1 MKILR
6 NTKIFQ
12 SRSGQFNKI
21 LRNIKIFQLK
31 SDQFSEKMNVLVYS
45 TWKVERNLVKINGP
59 FCYGF

>member
-12 SRSGQFNKI
+12 SMSGQFNKI
-21 LRNIKIFQLK
+21 LRNIKIFQLR

-45 TWKVERNLVKINGP
+45 SWKAERNLVKINGH
-59 FCYGF
+59 FHYGF